1 MQTRS
6 EQARAKDR
14 EQELALSR
22 GVLYAALS
30 LGFRPPTAET
40 IERLTDREAV
50 GALTEAA
57 LRLQAVSSAAG
68 SDLARRVRAIARA
81 NVALDELAAA
91 YLRLFGH
98 TARGEVPAYETEYG
112 AEALFQQPQELGDL
126 SGFAG
131 AFGLALR
138 TDAHERIDHVSCE
151 CEFVSFLAWK
161 EAYALEVDDEE
172 MRRATVGATALF
184 LRDHLGRFAPVFAR
198 RLARVDGEGFY
209 AALGQFLLVL
219 VETDCRRL
227 GIELGPETLGLRPD
241 PAACSAPMGCE
252 TSCGAP
258 AEGP

>member
-1 MQTRS
+1 MRTPS

-22 GVLYAALS
+22 GLLY
-30 LGFRPPTAET
+30 
-40 IERLTDREAV
+40 AV
-50 GALTEAA
+50 GAITEAA

-68 SDLARRVRAIARA
+68 SDLARRVRALARA

-151 CEFVSFLAWK
+151 CEFASFLAWK

-172 MRRATVGATALF
+172 MRRATAGATALF

-252 TSCGAP
+252 TSCGAL